1 MQNATFM
8 GPKGLLWSS
17 GRKQLLVADFFNH
30 RIRGIAYTNKTAAT
44 AISPSSSSSAADK
57 AEAVKRNPPPP
68 PARDAV
74 REIVEKARRQRQ
86 QQQRFNPAHPAPPPL
101 LSSSSWQAP
110 PAPPA
115 GKKVR
120 VMLWTG
126 HSGPYHDHFVNGKQ
140 VAAQLIASGQVSV
153 ELPCAVDETEPCEN
167 VFADPNLKSKY
178 DVVLVNADTYE
189 NPLRGVLTGP
199 QWTGLFDFV
208 KSGGGFF
215 ALHTASVRKE
225 KKEKE
230 KPAPFLSCFLLFR
243 FS

>member
-1 MQNATFM
+1 
-8 GPKGLLWSS
+8 
-17 GRKQLLVADFFNH
+17 
-30 RIRGIAYTNKTAAT
+30 
-44 AISPSSSSSAADK
+44 
-57 AEAVKRNPPPP
+57 
-68 PARDAV
+68 
-74 REIVEKARRQRQ
+74 
-86 QQQRFNPAHPAPPPL
+86 
-101 LSSSSWQAP
+101 
-110 PAPPA
+110 
-115 GKKVR
+115 
-120 VMLWTG
+120 MLWTG

-199 QWTGLFDFV
+199 QWIGLFDFV